1 MLSGLLFEEKVEP
14 ALSDDLEW
22 KYLEIVFALL
32 RKGVSLQKARCLL
45 NDASKT
51 VFGAHEG
58 FCILR
63 GKNEKHVFSN
73 QLPILIPVSKI
84 LQENLDTLQW
94 TNISLWFSLDRMQG
108 GNSPVQPMPDKE

>member
-1 MLSGLLFEEKVEP
+1 MEEKVEP

-22 KYLEIVFALL
+22 QYLEIVFALL
-32 RKGVSLQKARCLL
+32 RKGVSLQKARCLP

-58 FCILR
+58 FYILR
-63 GKNEKHVFSN
+63 GKSEKHVFSN
-73 QLPILIPVSKI
+73 QLSILIPVSKI

-94 TNISLWFSLDRMQG
+94 TNISLWCSLARMQG